1 MKNMKIKV
9 KLIFLF
15 IIMKIIPLLAIS
27 YIAYDGVMKL
37 DLYLNNSTKLL
48 FNQSKDII
56 QNTANL
62 SIEDSIKN
70 LDKKSQESLEKISY
84 EIANKV
90 AEFLYER
97 DKDILLLS
105 KLELNQKILENF
117 YDAKNKNITVHGEYY
132 YDDKTNE
139 YKTDEQLK
147 KEQRAN
153 TKANLKDNEK
163 EFNYIDPLVF
173 NVKSIPIYKEL
184 SYFDLTGKEIYKVS
198 SINPNK
204 LDLSNKKNTYVNSE
218 TYFEEIN
225 KLKEN
230 EIYVSDVIGEYV
242 SSKIIGTFTKEK
254 AKKAGIEF
262 EPEKSGYAGIENPL
276 GKRFDGIV
284 RFISPVYKNGLKTG
298 YVSMA
303 LDHRHI
309 REFTDTSNPTG
320 NSVKQ
325 NISDARLGNYAFM
338 WDYEGKNIS
347 HPRDYSIV
355 GYDKNTGQRV
365 MPWLSADLAQ
375 KFYTS
380 NKNINEF
387 LKDYPLF
394 EEQTLSKK
402 PNLKQLK
409 EDGNI
414 GLDCRYLNFAPQ
426 CEGWMQLTQ
435 NGGYGSFIINWSNV
449 WKLTTAAA
457 IPYYTG
463 KYGNS
468 KRGFGFVSI
477 GASVDDFH
485 AAANKT
491 KEDVLSILKDQTKS
505 MKSIVNS
512 NQVEIEDF
520 INILVNEL
528 TLITLT
534 LVLVIIFIAVW
545 MSDYIISKINN
556 LLMGTKKFS
565 NNELDYRIKVTS
577 KDEIGEL
584 ENSFNNMAKEISTL
598 ISTQKELNE
607 HLEDKVDEK
616 TKELLQINET
626 LEKEVE
632 NRTESLKEALLKAQN
647 SDKVKSTFLA
657 NMSHEIRTPL
667 NSIIGFSE
675 LLTNNSDI
683 DESAKKYSSIIE
695 ESAKSLLTI
704 INDILDISKIESGNF
719 DINVRQTNIYEVCKN
734 VFELFSNKADD
745 KKIDFTFNINKDIPT
760 CLLSDGIRIRQVLS
774 NLINNAIKF
783 TPENGKIDFKISYL
797 QEKDNLVKLRFL
809 VKDNGI
815 GIPSNNLANIF
826 EPFIQVDN
834 ESNRK
839 YEGTGLGLSISSHII
854 KLLGSKIEVSSEVDI
869 GSSFW
874 FDLELEPCVNSSMNL
889 IDEEEKIVF
898 NDNYLGEILIAEDNI
913 LNQELIKYI
922 LESLGLNYKIVPNG
936 KDAVSEYKNGIYNLI
951 LMDINMPIVDG
962 IEAFNQIREYEKNN
976 NLVNIPI
983 IALTANVIK
992 GDKEKFLNLGMNGYL
1007 TKPIN
1012 INELKEIFTIYLSS
1026 NNEIKSMQMHI
1037 NEPSVISQKIE
1048 IVEEKIIV
1056 NFSKNDAINQLG
1068 LDEITID
1075 MLLDNFFLTLDND
1088 MKNLQDAIDSKDSDK
1103 IVQAAHYLKGS
1114 CANFVMKNA
1123 VDILQDIE
1131 TEAKDGKTDFD
1142 LKKLNLVFEKIKTII

>member
-1 MKNMKIKV
+1 MKNLKIKV

-15 IIMKIIPLLAIS
+15 IIIKVIPLLAIS
-27 YIAYDGVMKL
+27 YIAYNGVMKL
-37 DLYLNNSTKLL
+37 DLYLNDSTKLL
-48 FNQSKDII
+48 FDQSKNII

-90 AEFLYER
+90 SEFLYER
-97 DKDILLLS
+97 DNDLLFLS
-105 KLELNQKILENF
+105 KLELNQQTLENF
-117 YDAKNKNITVHGEYY
+117 YNTKNKNITTHGNYY
-132 YDDKTNE
+132 YDNSSSE
-139 YKTDEQLK
+139 YKTDEQIIN
-147 KEQRAN
+147 EQRAS

-163 EFNYIDPLVF
+163 EFNYIDPMQF
-173 NVKSIPIYKEL
+173 SVKSIPIYKEL
-184 SYFDLTGKEIYKVS
+184 SYFDLDGKEIYKVS
-198 SINPNK
+198 SINENK

-230 EIYVSDVIGEYV
+230 EIYVSDVIGEYIG
-242 SSKIIGTFTKEK
+242 SKVLGTFTQDK
-254 AKKAGIEF
+254 AAKAGIEF
-262 EPEKSGYAGIENPL
+262 EPQKYGYAGIENPL
-276 GKRFDGIV
+276 GKRFEGIV
-284 RFISPVYKNGLKTG
+284 RFITPVYTNGIRTG

-309 REFTDTSNPTG
+309 REFTDTANPTG
-320 NSVKQ
+320 NNVKQ

-355 GYDKNTGQRV
+355 GYDKNTGQKV
-365 MPWLSADLAQ
+365 MPWLSADLAE
-375 KFYTS
+375 KYYAS
-380 NKNINEF
+380 KKDINEF
-387 LKDYPLF
+387 LKDYPIF
-394 EEQTLSKK
+394 EEQSLSKK
-402 PNLKQLK
+402 PNMKQLK
-409 EDGNI
+409 EDGNV

-449 WKLTTAAA
+449 WKLTTAAT

-463 KYGNS
+463 KYGNT

-491 KEDVLSILKDQTKS
+491 KEDVLNILGSQTNS
-505 MKSIVNS
+505 MQTIVNA
-512 NQVEIEDF
+512 NQVEIKSF
-520 INILVNEL
+520 IDMLINEL
-528 TLITLT
+528 TIIT
-534 LVLVIIFIAVW
+534 LVLVLIIIFIAVS

-556 LLMGTKKFS
+556 LLIGTKRFA
-565 NNELDYRIKVTS
+565 NNELNYRIKVTS

-584 ENSFNNMAKEISTL
+584 ESSFNDMAKKISTL

-616 TKELLQINET
+616 TQELLQINET

-683 DESAKKYSSIIE
+683 DDSAKKYSSIIE
-695 ESAKSLLTI
+695 ESAKSLLSI
-704 INDILDISKIESGNF
+704 INDILDVSKIESGNF
-719 DINVRQTNIYEVCKN
+719 DINIKQTNIHEVCKN
-734 VFELFSNKADD
+734 VYELFSTKANE
-745 KKIDFTFNINKDIPT
+745 KNIDIDFNINEDIPL
-760 CLLSDGIRIRQVLS
+760 CVLSDGIRIRQVLS
-774 NLINNAIKF
+774 NLVNNAIKF
-783 TPENGKIDFKISYL
+783 TKENGKIEFRVSFI
-797 QEKDNLVKLRFL
+797 EKKDELIKLRFL

-815 GIPSNNLANIF
+815 GIPSNKLSNIF

-834 ESNRK
+834 ESNRQ

-854 KLLGSKIEVSSEVDI
+854 KLLGSKIEVLSQIDF

-874 FDLELEPCVNSSMNL
+874 FDLELEECDKSVSKFT
-889 IDEEEKIVF
+889 DEKEEIIFENTYSGKILV
-898 NDNYLGEILIAEDNI
+898 AEDNI

-922 LESLGLNYKIVPNG
+922 LKNLNLEYKIVSNG
-936 KDAVSEYKNGIYNLI
+936 QEAIDEYKNDIYNLV

-962 IEAFNQIREYEKNN
+962 VSAFNQIREYEKNN
-976 NLVNIPI
+976 NLISIPI
-983 IALTANVIK
+983 VALTANVIK
-992 GDKEKFLNLGMNGYL
+992 GDKEKFLALGMDAYL

-1012 INELKEIFTIYLSS
+1012 MNKLKEIFTIYLNSNYNTRNPKMLENEANISS
-1026 NNEIKSMQMHI
+1026 EVVKPVKKEIAFTFNKD
-1037 NEPSVISQKIE
+1037 
-1048 IVEEKIIV
+1048 
-1056 NFSKNDAINQLG
+1056 DAINQLG

-1075 MLLDNFFLTLDND
+1075 MLLDNFFLTLDSDIN
-1088 MKNLQDAIDSKDSDK
+1088 NIQEAIDLKDSNK
-1103 IVQAAHYLKGS
+1103 ISQTAHYLKGS
-1114 CANFVMKNA
+1114 CANLVMKDA

-1131 TEAKDGKTDFD
+1131 SKSKAGETNFD
-1142 LKKLNLVFEKIKTII
+1142 LEELKEVFEKIKESI

>member
-9 KLIFLF
+9 KLIFIF

-37 DLYLNNSTKLL
+37 ELYLNNSTKLL

-70 LDKKSQESLEKISY
+70 LDKKSQELLEKISY

-90 AEFLYER
+90 SEFLYER

-105 KLELNQKILENF
+105 KLELNQKTLENF
-117 YDAKNKNITVHGEYY
+117 FDAKNKNITIHGDYY
-132 YDDKTNE
+132 YDDKSNE
-139 YKTDEQLK
+139 YKTDDQLK
-147 KEQRAN
+147 KEIRTN

-163 EFNYIDPLVF
+163 EFNYIDPVDF
-173 NVKSIPIYKEL
+173 GVKSIPIYKEL
-184 SYFDLTGKEIYKVS
+184 SYFDLSGKEIYKVS

-218 TYFEEIN
+218 SYFEEIS

-242 SSKIIGTFTKEK
+242 GSNVIGTFTKEK

-262 EPEKSGYAGIENPL
+262 EPEKYGYAGIENPL
-276 GKRFDGIV
+276 GKRFEGIL
-284 RFISPVYKNGLKTG
+284 RFITPVYKDNKKVG

-320 NSVKQ
+320 SSVKQ

-365 MPWLSADLAQ
+365 MPWLSADLAE
-375 KFYTS
+375 KFYAS
-380 NKNINEF
+380 NKDINEF
-387 LKDYPLF
+387 LKDYPTF
-394 EEQTLSKK
+394 EEQSLSKK

-409 EDGNI
+409 ELGVI
-414 GLDCRYLNFAPQ
+414 PLDCRYLNFAPQ
-426 CEGWMQLTQ
+426 CEGWMQLTK
-435 NGGYGSFIINWSNV
+435 NGGYGSFVINWSNV
-449 WKLTTAAA
+449 WKLSTAAT

-463 KYGNS
+463 KYANT

-491 KEDVLSILKDQTKS
+491 KEDVLNILNNQTKS
-505 MKSIVNS
+505 METIVNA
-512 NQVEIEDF
+512 NQYEIKDF

-534 LVLVIIFIAVW
+534 LVLIIIFIAVW

-556 LLMGTKKFS
+556 LIVGTKKFA

-577 KDEIGEL
+577 EDEIGEL
-584 ENSFNNMAKEISTL
+584 ENSFNNMAKEINTL
-598 ISTQKELNE
+598 ISTQRELNE

-616 TKELLQINET
+616 TKELLQINEN

-719 DINVRQTNIYEVCKN
+719 DINIKQMNIHEVCRN

-745 KKIDFTFNINKDIPT
+745 KKITFTFNINKDIPT

-774 NLINNAIKF
+774 NLISNAIKF
-783 TPENGKIDFKISYL
+783 TNENGEIDFKVSFI
-797 QEKDNLVKLRFL
+797 QEKNNLIKLRFL
-809 VKDNGI
+809 VKDSGI
-815 GIPSNNLANIF
+815 GIPSTKLANIF

-854 KLLGSKIEVSSEVDI
+854 KLLGSKIEILSEIDA

-874 FDLELEPCVNSSMNL
+874 FDLELKTCNASMNL
-889 IDEEEKIVF
+889 IQEEEQIVF
-898 NDNYLGEILIAEDNI
+898 NDKYSGEILVAEDNT

-922 LESLGLNYKIVPNG
+922 LESLGLNYKIVANG
-936 KDAVSEYKNGIYNLI
+936 KDAINEYKNGAYNLI

-962 IEAFNQIREYEKNN
+962 IESFNQIREYEKSN

-1007 TKPIN
+1007 TKPIDMK
-1012 INELKEIFTIYLSS
+1012 ELKNIFAVYLSS
-1026 NNEIKSMQMHI
+1026 NNEIKNLEI
-1037 NEPSVISQKIE
+1037 NTNKLSNIPKNIEVIE
-1048 IVEEKIIV
+1048 DEIIV
-1056 NFSKNDAINQLG
+1056 NFNKNDAINQLG

-1075 MLLDNFFLTLDND
+1075 MLLDNFFLTLDSDIN
-1088 MKNLQDAIDSKDSDK
+1088 NIQEAIDLKDSNK
-1103 IVQAAHYLKGS
+1103 ISQTAHYLKGS
-1114 CANFVMKNA
+1114 CANLVMKDA

-1131 TEAKDGKTDFD
+1131 SKSKLGETNFD
-1142 LKKLNLVFEKIKTII
+1142 LKKLKEIFEKIKQFI